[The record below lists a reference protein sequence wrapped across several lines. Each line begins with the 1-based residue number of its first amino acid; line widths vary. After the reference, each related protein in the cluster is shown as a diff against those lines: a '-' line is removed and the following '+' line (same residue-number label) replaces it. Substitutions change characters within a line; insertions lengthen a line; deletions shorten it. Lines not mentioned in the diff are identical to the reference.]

1 MDVAVTPDEAT
12 EQGGNRACL
21 EELEPSREAVGGSE
35 AWFLTTFERAP
46 IGIAHLDLDGRF
58 LRVNR
63 RFCEILGY
71 TREEVLALSLPE
83 IAHLDDLSIHLGHLS
98 RLLNGQL
105 DDYAAEKRHLRKDG
119 SLVWARATVSLVRG
133 PAGEPDYF
141 LAIMEDISERKESEI
156 RLRESEAR
164 YRSLFDDSPL
174 PLWEEDFS
182 EVKKYLDALRAA
194 GVDDFKAYFNEHPE
208 TVRELASRVRIVNVN
223 RAAVAMCDVES
234 KEHLLAGLPS
244 VFSEQ
249 SFDAFA
255 EELAAIAEGKTFFEL
270 ETSTRTLSGKD
281 IYHILRWALA
291 PGFEDTLEKVFV
303 SITDI
308 TARKRA
314 ERALQ
319 ESLAELERR
328 VEERTAKIE
337 EMAAASRMEL
347 AKLQVV
353 IDSMAEGLVIA
364 DPKGDVLMV
373 NPAARAIVGFETR
386 QEVPKNLEA
395 WEHLLEISDLA
406 GRVLPHNEWPL
417 RRALRGET
425 FFNWDVRVRRKDT
438 GRAWIASYNGG
449 PVLDEQG
456 QVVLGLVTIRDVT
469 ERLKAEERFKRLQA
483 ELAHVARLQTMGEM
497 ASGLAHELNQPLAA
511 ILMKA
516 EVAAQKARLGK
527 RTDKK
532 ALLEMLDFIA
542 DQAHRS
548 GEIIRRMRQFVRKTE
563 FERTPLDLREAISEV
578 VSLMQSELDHGEVAV
593 VKAVEPELPKVPAD
607 RIQIQ
612 QVLLNLVRNALDAMD
627 QPGWGTRQ
635 LAIGAKSRP
644 DAVEISVSDTG
655 PGISEDR
662 MAGLFSAFSS
672 AKPGGMGLGL
682 AISRTIVE
690 AHGGHIWAARNPT
703 MGMTFTFTLPIGEK
717 DETRDQPGNSFRGG

>member
-12 EQGGNRACL
+12 ERGGNRAWLQKL
-21 EELEPSREAVGGSE
+21 ELYHDAVGGSE
-35 AWFLTTFERAP
+35 EWFRTTFERAP

-58 LRVNR
+58 LHINR
-63 RFCEILGY
+63 RFCEIIGY
-71 TREEVLALSLPE
+71 SREEALTHSLAE
-83 IAHLDDLSIHLGHLS
+83 IAHLDDLNFHPAHLS
-98 RLLNGQL
+98 ELLDGQSGE
-105 DDYAAEKRHLRKDG
+105 YAVEGLHLRKGG
-119 SLVWARATVSLVRG
+119 SMVWVRATISLVRG
-133 PAGEPDYF
+133 PAGQPDYF
-141 LAIMEDISERKESEI
+141 LAIMEDISERKESEA

-208 TVRELASRVRIVNVN
+208 TVRDCASRVRIVNVN
-223 RAAVAMCDVES
+223 RAAVAMYDAES

-244 VFSEQ
+244 VFAQE

-255 EELAAIAEGKTFFEL
+255 EELAAIAEGKTFFEF
-270 ETSTRTLSGKD
+270 EATTRTLSGKD

-364 DPKGDVLMV
+364 DPQGDVLMV
-373 NPAARAIVGFETR
+373 NPAARAMFGFEIR
-386 QEVPKNLEA
+386 QEVPKDLEA
-395 WEHLLEISDLA
+395 WQHLLEFSHVA
-406 GRVLPHNEWPL
+406 GKVLPHNEWPL

-449 PVLDEQG
+449 PVVDEQG
-456 QVVLGLVTIRDVT
+456 QVVLGIVTVRDIT
-469 ERLKAEERFKRLQA
+469 ERLKAEERSQRLQA
-483 ELAHVARLQTMGEM
+483 ELAHMARLQTMGEM

-548 GEIIRRMRQFVRKTE
+548 GEIIRRLRQFVRKTE
-563 FERTPLDLREAISEV
+563 PERTPLDLPEAISEV
-578 VSLMQSELDHGEVAV
+578 VSLMRSELDHREVAV
-593 VKAVEPELPKVPAD
+593 VEALEPDLPKVLAD

-644 DAVEISVSDTG
+644 DAVEISVWDTG

-662 MAGLFSAFSS
+662 MAGLFTAFSS
-672 AKPGGMGLGL
+672 TKPGGMGLGL

-690 AHGGHIWAARNPT
+690 AHGGHIWATRNLT
-703 MGMTFTFTLPIGEK
+703 TGMTFTFTLSTGEK
-717 DETRDQPGNSFRGG
+717 DENRDQPADSLRGG